1 MKPELKE
8 STPGGYREVWHIA
21 WPLIVST
28 GSFTLMQFV
37 DRVFLA
43 NYSSVSIQAALPA
56 GILSFT
62 MICFFMAV
70 AGYANTLVAQYH
82 GANQP
87 ESCSRSVAQAVWLSI
102 FSIPVLALLVPV
114 GRWLIVLSDHPPAVT
129 KEELEYFTILTAG
142 GFLVVVNSA
151 ISSFFTGRG
160 ETFTNMIA
168 VVAGNLLNIPLDYMM
183 IFGKWGCPEL
193 GIEGAAIATV
203 ISSAATP
210 LILGI
215 LYFSRRNHATH
226 RTRAHLRFDPAL
238 FRRLLRFGFPS
249 GVNFFLDVASF
260 SVFVMLIG
268 RMGEVALAVSNIALS
283 INMVAF
289 MPLLGISIAATTLV
303 GQYQGAGDHATAERA
318 GWNALKIATGYM
330 AAIGLTY
337 VLFPALWFEL
347 FAQRDGGGLSLDQLM
362 ETGRWLLVMMAAW
375 GIFDAAN
382 VVLSGALKGAG
393 DTKFVMYFAIIGGWL
408 LLVPAE
414 LVLVLYYKCSVLT
427 AWLVLCLYV
436 VFLAAGYWL
445 RFRAGRWKE
454 IKVIE
459 HETPTIPPR
468 GSDDFIV
475 NG

>member
-1 MKPELKE
+1 MTSPQPI
-8 STPGGYREVWHIA
+8 TPAGYREVWRVA

-43 NYSSVSIQAALPA
+43 NYSATSIQAALPS

-82 GANQP
+82 GAGQP
-87 ESCSRSVAQAVWLSI
+87 ESCSRSVAQAVW
-102 FSIPVLALLVPV
+102 FSVITIPVFALLIPV
-114 GRWLIVLSDHPPAVT
+114 GRWIIAESGHPPAVIE
-129 KEELEYFTILTAG
+129 EELSYFTILTAG

-168 VVAGNLLNIPLDYMM
+168 VVAGNLLNVPLDYMM
-183 IFGKWGCPEL
+183 IFGKWGCPEM

-203 ISSAATP
+203 IASAATP

-226 RTRAHLRFDPAL
+226 RTRSHLRFEPEL
-238 FRRLLRFGFPS
+238 FRRLLRFGCPS
-249 GVNFFLDVASF
+249 GVNFLLDVGSF
-260 SVFVMLIG
+260 AVFVLLIG
-268 RMGEVALAVSNIALS
+268 RMGEAALAVSNIALS

-289 MPLLGISIAATTLV
+289 MPLIGISIAAATLV
-303 GQYQGAGDHATAERA
+303 GQYQGAGNHALAEKSA
-318 GWNALKIATGYM
+318 WTSLKLAVLYM
-330 AAIGLTY
+330 TVIGLTY
-337 VLFPALWFEL
+337 ALFPAFWFQL
-347 FAQRDGGGLSLDQLM
+347 FAQHEDRGLSLAQLL

-414 LVLVLYYKCSVLT
+414 LILILHYHCTVET

-436 VFLAAGYWL
+436 VFLAAGYFI
-445 RFRAGRWKE
+445 RFRNGRWKQIE
-454 IKVIE
+454 VIE
-459 HETPTIPPR
+459 HAALPPE
-468 GSDDFIV
+468 
-475 NG
+475 N